1 MNPFKLLMTRVR
13 GFLVLELAQAV
24 ILTILVLT
32 VYMAKT
38 GAGDKR
44 DDIDRVQQQ
53 IEDETVQI
61 RLLRAEVAT
70 EERPERLEALAGQ
83 YLGLQPA
90 AAKHEIDPEALADIA
105 QQGKTVASAAASATK
120 IKAPVAAAPAAAV
133 ATPASLPVPAATSPL
148 QKASYVERS
157 GGVRLTRASVGPPP
171 DGAR

>member
-105 QQGKTVASAAASATK
+105 QQAKTVASATTT
-120 IKAPVAAAPAAAV
+120 KAPAVAPAASPV
-133 ATPASLPVPAATSPL
+133 ATPANTQSGAPISHL
-148 QKASYVERS
+148 QKASYVVHP
-157 GGVRLTRASVGPPP
+157 GGVGLARTSAGPPA